1 VAELAELVVYDTNVW
16 VSGLLWRGKPY
27 QCVLL
32 ARAGLVRVAY
42 CRPML
47 AELTQKLREKFNFS
61 ENRIQAVVYQVQSVG
76 EQVKIEGRLHVVADD
91 RDDDKFVECAIVA
104 GASLIVSSDRHLLAL
119 KEYRGINNVTPAE
132 FIVRMSKFD

>member
-1 VAELAELVVYDTNVW
+1 MSVAEPVVYDTNVW

-32 ARAGLVRVAY
+32 ARAGLLRVAY
-42 CRPML
+42 CQPML

-76 EQVKIEGRLHVVADD
+76 EQVKIEGSLHVVADD
-91 RDDDKFVECAIVA
+91 PDDDKFVECAAVA
-104 GASLIVSSDRHLLAL
+104 GTSLIVSSDRHLLDL
-119 KEYRGINNVTPAE
+119 KEYRDIRVVTPAE
-132 FIVRMSKFD
+132 FVEQMSKFE